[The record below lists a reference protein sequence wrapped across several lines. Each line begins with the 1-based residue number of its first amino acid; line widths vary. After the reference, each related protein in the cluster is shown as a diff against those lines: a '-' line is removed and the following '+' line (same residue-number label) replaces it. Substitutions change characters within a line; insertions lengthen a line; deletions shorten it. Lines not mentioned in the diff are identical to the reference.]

1 MNPTLAHILELV
13 ATLIVG
19 VFGGSFAVA
28 VLNRRKTEAEA
39 EKVHVEAES
48 VIVGGHL
55 ETADRLLE
63 FNRDLLKRVEKLEEM
78 VEAGDRREQALE
90 SRVAE
95 LAGAI
100 TRLEAENQS
109 LRARCK
115 KLEGENAELRE
126 EVGAN

>member
-1 MNPTLAHILELV
+1 M
-13 ATLIVG
+13 
-19 VFGGSFAVA
+19 S
-28 VLNRRKTEAEA
+28 LN
-39 EKVHVEAES
+39 AES
-48 VIVGGHL
+48 ALGFFANSDSFNHVQRHLLTNPVLCIVAESGLQCLAIRTVQHKL
-55 ETADRLLE
+55 PFRLLE

-90 SRVAE
+90 GRVAE

-100 TRLEAENQS
+100 TRLESENQS

-126 EVGAN
+126 EVGGN